1 MKITFLNAI
10 ITLVMNMLYLKR
22 FELLDEQQEHAVVFY
37 QERRRIFN
45 SYYPIGLFTQNNFKE
60 INFDRITIF
69 YGGNGSGK
77 TTLLNIISEKLESI
91 RKSKLDKGS
100 FFDLYVESCKYEMSD
115 DEPMEIK
122 TITSDDVFDYL
133 LDIRSINANIN
144 RRKERLSK
152 EYLDTKFSN
161 QNSSFDNYEQLK
173 NSYDSKTKTMSK
185 YIRDRLGNN
194 NIVEQ
199 SNGESAL
206 MFWEREI
213 KEDSIYI
220 LDEPENSL
228 SAENQIKLKKFIED
242 SARFYNC
249 QFIISTHS
257 PFLLNLLEAKIYD
270 LDSNPV
276 ETKKWTELN
285 NVKIY
290 HEFFKEHES
299 EFE

>member
-1 MKITFLNAI
+1 MI
-10 ITLVMNMLYLKR
+10 YLKK
-22 FELLDEQQEHAVVFY
+22 FELLNENREHGLFNI
-37 QERRRIFN
+37 ERRNIFN
-45 SYYPIGLFTQNNFKE
+45 SYYPIGIFTQKE
-60 INFDRITIF
+60 FEEITFDRITIF

-91 RKSKLDKGS
+91 RKSKIDKGS
-100 FFDLYVESCKYEMSD
+100 FFDLYVEGCRYEMTYE
-115 DEPMEIK
+115 EPIEIK

-133 LDIRSINANIN
+133 LDIRSINSNIN
-144 RRKERLSK
+144 RRKERLSR
-152 EYLDTKFSN
+152 EYMDTKFSSSR
-161 QNSSFDNYEQLK
+161 SSFDNYEQIK
-173 NSYDSKTKTMSK
+173 DAYDSKTKSMSR

-194 NIVEQ
+194 NIQEQ

-206 MFWEREI
+206 LFWEREI

-220 LDEPENSL
+220 LDEPETSL
-228 SAENQIKLKKFIED
+228 SAENQIKLKQFIED

-270 LDSNPV
+270 LDSVPV
-276 ETKKWTELN
+276 ETKKWTELSN
-285 NVKIY
+285 IKIY
-290 HEFFKEHES
+290 HEFFKEHER

>member
-10 ITLVMNMLYLKR
+10 ITLVINMIYLKK
-22 FELLDEQQEHAVVFY
+22 FELLNEMQEHSIVFD

-60 INFDRITIF
+60 IEFDRITIF

-77 TTLLNIISEKLESI
+77 TTLLNIISEKIEAI
-91 RKSKLDKGS
+91 RKSKIDKGS
-100 FFDLYVESCKYEMSD
+100 FFELYVNSCKYEMSY
-115 DEPMEIK
+115 DEPVEIK

-152 EYLDTKFSN
+152 EYLDTKFSE

-276 ETKKWTELN
+276 ETKKWTELS

>member
-1 MKITFLNAI
+1 
-10 ITLVMNMLYLKR
+10 MLFLKR
-22 FELLDEQQEHAVVFY
+22 FELLDEQQEHSIVFY

-45 SYYPIGLFTQNNFKE
+45 SYYPIGLFTQNNLKE

-77 TTLLNIISEKLESI
+77 TTLLNIISEKLESV
-91 RKSKLDKGS
+91 RKSKIDKGV
-100 FFDLYVESCKYEMSD
+100 FFELYVDECKYEMSY

-133 LDIRSINANIN
+133 LDVRSINANVN
-144 RRKERLSK
+144 RRKERLSR
-152 EYLDTKFSN
+152 EYMETKFSSK
-161 QNSSFDNYEQLK
+161 NSSFDNYEEVK
-173 NSYDSKTKTMSK
+173 NAYDSKTKSMSR
-185 YIRDRLGNN
+185 YVRDRLGNN

-206 MFWEREI
+206 LFWEREI

-228 SAENQIKLKKFIED
+228 SAENQLKLKKFIED
-242 SARFYNC
+242 SVRFYNC

-257 PFLLNLLEAKIYD
+257 PFILSTEHATVYD
-270 LDSNPV
+270 IDLTPP
-276 ETKKWTELN
+276 EQRRWTELES
-285 NVKIY
+285 VRVFY
-290 HEFFKEHES
+290 DFFKENEWK
-299 EFE
+299 F

>member
-1 MKITFLNAI
+1 MI
-10 ITLVMNMLYLKR
+10 YLKK
-22 FELLDEQQEHAVVFY
+22 FELLNENREHGLFNI
-37 QERRRIFN
+37 ERRNIFN
-45 SYYPIGLFTQNNFKE
+45 SYYPIGIFTQKE
-60 INFDRITIF
+60 FEEITFDRITIF

-91 RKSKLDKGS
+91 RKSKIDKGS
-100 FFDLYVESCKYEMSD
+100 FFDLYVEGCRYEMTYE
-115 DEPMEIK
+115 EPIEIK
-122 TITSDDVFDYL
+122 SITSDDVFDYL
-133 LDIRSINANIN
+133 LDIRSINSNIN
-144 RRKERLSK
+144 RRKERLSR
-152 EYLDTKFSN
+152 EYMDTKFSSSR
-161 QNSSFDNYEQLK
+161 SSFDNYEQIK
-173 NSYDSKTKTMSK
+173 DAYDSKTKSMSR

-194 NIVEQ
+194 NIQEQ

-206 MFWEREI
+206 LFWEREI

-228 SAENQIKLKKFIED
+228 SAENQIKLKQFIED

-270 LDSNPV
+270 LDSVPV
-276 ETKKWTELN
+276 ETKKWTELSN
-285 NVKIY
+285 IKIY
-290 HEFFKEHES
+290 HEFFKEHER

>member
-10 ITLVMNMLYLKR
+10 ITLVINMIYLKK

-37 QERRRIFN
+37 QERRHIFN

-60 INFDRITIF
+60 IEFDRITIF

-77 TTLLNIISEKLESI
+77 TTLLNIISEKIEAI
-91 RKSKLDKGS
+91 RKSKIDKGS
-100 FFDLYVESCKYEMSD
+100 FFDLYVNSCKYEMSYE
-115 DEPMEIK
+115 EPVEIK

-133 LDIRSINANIN
+133 LDIISINANIN

-152 EYLDTKFSN
+152 EYLDTKFSE

-276 ETKKWTELN
+276 ETKKWTELS

>member
-1 MKITFLNAI
+1 MI
-10 ITLVMNMLYLKR
+10 YLKS
-22 FELLDEQQEHAVVFY
+22 FELLNENREHGLFDI
-37 QERRRIFN
+37 ERRRIFN
-45 SYYPIGLFTQNNFKE
+45 NYYPIGIFTNKE
-60 INFDRITIF
+60 LEEIKFDRITIF

-91 RKSKLDKGS
+91 RKSKIDKGS
-100 FFDLYVESCKYEMSD
+100 YFDLYVDKCSYEMSFE
-115 DEPMEIK
+115 EPMEIK

-133 LDIRSINANIN
+133 LDVRSINSNVN

-152 EYLDTKFSN
+152 EYMEAKFSSK
-161 QNSSFDNYEQLK
+161 NSSFDNYEEVK
-173 NSYDSKTKTMSK
+173 NAYDSKTKSMSR
-185 YIRDRLGNN
+185 YVRDRLGNN

-206 MFWEREI
+206 LFWEREI
-213 KEDSIYI
+213 KEDSIFI

-242 SARFYNC
+242 SVRFYNC
-249 QFIISTHS
+249 HFIISTHS
-257 PFLLNLLEAKIYD
+257 PFLLNLFEAKIYD
-270 LDSNPV
+270 LDSIPV
-276 ETKKWTELN
+276 KTKKWTELE